1 MPVRIIGMIGVT
13 PPAHSATLLVIEGAI
28 SPSFIVDFAQAHEA
42 ADFDMVLVGY
52 TSSSAEGFLVAMH
65 AAART
70 ERLSYLIAHRPGFV
84 APTLFA
90 RKVATFDHLTRGR
103 VALHVITGKT
113 DAEQEGDGD
122 FATQGRAL
130 PEGAGVSASDEAHLG
145 FERLLPLKGF
155 EVAVDIGS
163 HVVGMQVFGPS
174 HTHDFLVSR
183 PAEL

>member
-42 ADFDMVLVGY
+42 AGFDMVLIGY
-52 TSSSAEGFLVAMH
+52 TSSWAEGFLVAMH

-70 ERLSYLIAHRPGFV
+70 QRLSYLVAHRPGFV

-90 RKVATFDHLTRGR
+90 RKVATFDQLTSSR
-103 VALHVITGKT
+103 VALHIITGKT

-122 FATQGRAL
+122 FAPTALDAPTVSWIHQTFAEHPVLVFRDQDLGANELAAFGRIF
-130 PEGAGVSASDEAHLG
+130 GAPRKHS
-145 FERLLPLKGF
+145 
-155 EVAVDIGS
+155 
-163 HVVGMQVFGPS
+163 
-174 HTHDFLVSR
+174 LVKYR
-183 PAEL
+183 GRVLDH